1 MGRHYIYSVKQIMKK
16 SEIIFLIVVVISTT
30 ILFFLPTGYENP
42 DLTKDMRY
50 EKSKVLTVDNSGLR
64 QISIVI
70 TGVQEVTLKIESGK
84 FKGQIVSAQNHLLG
98 QKNIDKLFKPG
109 ERAMTILQLNDEHNQ
124 IIGARAAEYYR
135 QDLELLLFI
144 CFGGFLIL
152 FARYVGLKAILS
164 FIFTALSFWKLL
176 IPAFL
181 NGYNPL
187 LVSLSI
193 VFICTLVIV
202 LLVGGVNRKGGVA
215 LLGTMSGITITAIL
229 ALTFGHF
236 FHIPGTVQEFSEALL
251 YTGYTYLDLSTIFIS
266 VIFISAAGAVMDVAM
281 DISAAQHELIS
292 HTPNMARFTLMKSGL
307 NIASPVIGSMT
318 TTLLFAYSGS
328 FMFAFMAFM
337 AKGTPLENI
346 VNKNYIAAEILH
358 TLVGS
363 FGLVLV
369 APLTAIIGAYVYTW
383 TRKTST
389 LKY

>member
-1 MGRHYIYSVKQIMKK
+1 MKK
-16 SEIIFLIVVVISTT
+16 SEIIFLVIVVIST
-30 ILFFLPTGYENP
+30 IVLFYLPTGYENP
-42 DLTKDMRY
+42 DLTKHMRY
-50 EKSKVLTVDNSGLR
+50 EKAEVLTVDNAGLR

-70 TGVQEVTLKIESGK
+70 TGVQEVTLKVESGE
-84 FKGQIVSAQNHLLG
+84 FKGDTVSAQNHLLG
-98 QKNIDKLFKPG
+98 QKSIDKVFKPG
-109 ERAMTILQLNDEHNQ
+109 EHAMTILQLDDNDSK

-135 QDLELLLFI
+135 QDLELILFL

-164 FIFTALSFWKLL
+164 FIFTALTFWKLL

-187 LVSLSI
+187 IVSLGV

-202 LLVGGVNRKGGVA
+202 LLVGGVNRKGAVA
-215 LLGTMSGITITAIL
+215 LFGTMAGITITAIL
-229 ALTFGHF
+229 ALGFGHF

-251 YTGYTYLDLSTIFIS
+251 YTGYTHLDLSTIFIS

-292 HTPNMARFTLMKSGL
+292 HTPDMPRLKLMQSGL

-328 FMFAFMAFM
+328 FMFGFMAFM
-337 AKGTPLENI
+337 AKGTPVENI

-369 APLTAIIGAYVYTW
+369 APLTAVIGGYVYTW
-383 TRKTST
+383 QRTQKQTA
-389 LKY
+389 